1 VHAEKWVL
9 KQVQDDEIG
18 EEERTSVTLAV
29 DLSGKTILVCGCH
42 KGGIGG
48 ATARQIALAGG
59 AVVLLDKD
67 QETVDAIAAEVRE
80 MGGTAHTMVAD
91 LYDVAACEQVIPRVL
106 SQVGAFDGVANV
118 VGGTTAQEW
127 LPLDETPTDVFWKT
141 MQLNF
146 AYTFFICRDAAKW
159 WIDNEREGAI
169 VNVGSISAKDAA
181 PWHGPYG
188 AAKSGVIALTRTM
201 ANEWHEFGIRA
212 NSVSPGAVMSQRVI
226 DKAANM
232 SDAAK
237 NSRAGGDTVIFSQP
251 VELANAITFL
261 LSDLASGISG
271 QNLTVDRSL
280 STKFAGGARK
290 SRKEMQATGDT

>member
-1 VHAEKWVL
+1 MSL
-9 KQVQDDEIG
+9 
-18 EEERTSVTLAV
+18 TV
-29 DLSGKTILVCGCH
+29 DLSGKTILICGCH

-48 ATARQIALAGG
+48 ATARQVTLAGG
-59 AVVLLDKD
+59 TVVLLDKD
-67 QETVDAIAAEVRE
+67 QETVDDSAAEVRAL
-80 MGGTAHTMVAD
+80 GGTAHVMVAD
-91 LYDVAACEQVIPRVL
+91 LYDVAACEQVIARVL
-106 SQVGAFDGVANV
+106 KDVGPIDGVANV

-127 LPLDETPTDVFWKT
+127 LPLDQTPTDIFWKT

-159 WIDNEREGAI
+159 WIENERKGAI

-188 AAKSGVIALTRTM
+188 AAKSGVIALSRTM

-226 DKAANM
+226 DKSANM

-237 NSRAGGDTVIFSQP
+237 NSRSAADTVIFSEP

-280 STKFAGGARK
+280 STKFSGGARK
-290 SRKEMQATGDT
+290 SRKEAMQTQ

>member
-1 VHAEKWVL
+1 MAL
-9 KQVQDDEIG
+9 N
-18 EEERTSVTLAV
+18 V
-29 DLSGKTILVCGCH
+29 DLSGKTILICGCH

-48 ATARQIALAGG
+48 ATARQVVKAGG
-59 AVVLLDKD
+59 VVVLLDKD
-67 QETVDAIAAEVRE
+67 QETVDATAAEVRAL
-80 MGGTAHTMVAD
+80 GGTAHVMVAD

-106 SQVGAFDGVANV
+106 ADVGPIDGVANV

-127 LPLDETPTDVFWKT
+127 LPLDQTPTDIFWKT

-146 AYTFFICRDAAKW
+146 AYTFFICRDAAKF
-159 WIDNEREGAI
+159 WIENERKGVI

-188 AAKSGVIALTRTM
+188 AAKSGVIALSRTM

-226 DKAANM
+226 DKSANM

-237 NSRAGGDTVIFSQP
+237 NSRDGSDTVIFSEP

-280 STKFAGGARK
+280 STKFSGGARK
-290 SRKEMQATGDT
+290 SRKAAMAAK

>member
-1 VHAEKWVL
+1 M
-9 KQVQDDEIG
+9 
-18 EEERTSVTLAV
+18 TLAV
-29 DLSGKTILVCGCH
+29 DLSGKTILICGCH

-48 ATARQIALAGG
+48 ATARQVAKAGG
-59 AVVLLDKD
+59 TVVLLDKD
-67 QETVDAIAAEVRE
+67 QETVDACAAEVRAL
-80 MGGTAHTMVAD
+80 GGTAHVMVAD
-91 LYDVAACEQVIPRVL
+91 LYDVAACEAVISTVL
-106 SQVGAFDGVANV
+106 RDVGPIDGVANV

-127 LPLDETPTDVFWKT
+127 LPLDQTPTETFWKT

-159 WIDNEREGAI
+159 WIENDRKGAI

-188 AAKSGVIALTRTM
+188 AAKSGVIALSRTM

-226 DKAANM
+226 DKSANM

-237 NSRAGGDTVIFSQP
+237 NSRDASDSVIFSEP
-251 VELANAITFL
+251 IELANAITFL

-280 STKFAGGARK
+280 STKFSGGARK
-290 SRKEMQATGDT
+290 SRKEAMQAQ

>member
-1 VHAEKWVL
+1 MALE
-9 KQVQDDEIG
+9 
-18 EEERTSVTLAV
+18 V
-29 DLSGKTILVCGCH
+29 DLSGRTILVCGCH

-59 AVVLLDKD
+59 KVVLLDKD
-67 QETVDAIAAEVRE
+67 QETVDATAAEVRA
-80 MGGTAHTMVAD
+80 MGGTAYTMVAD
-91 LYDVAACEQVIPRVL
+91 LYDVAACEAVIPKVL
-106 SQVGAFDGVANV
+106 REVGPIDGVANV

-146 AYTFFICRDAAKW
+146 AYTFFICRDAAKE
-159 WIDNEREGAI
+159 WIRTGRPGAI

-188 AAKSGVIALTRTM
+188 AAKSGVIALSRTM

-237 NSRAGGDTVIFSQP
+237 NSRDGSDSVIFSQP

-280 STKFAGGARK
+280 STKFSGGARK
-290 SRKEMQATGDT
+290 SRKDMMAQA

>member
-1 VHAEKWVL
+1 MRYFGR
-9 KQVQDDEIG
+9 QN
-18 EEERTSVTLAV
+18 LALAI
-29 DLSGKTILVCGCH
+29 DFTGKTILVCGAH

-48 ATARQIALAGG
+48 ATCRQIAAAGG
-59 AVVLLDKD
+59 SVVALDKD
-67 QETVDAIAAEVRE
+67 QETLDGIAADVRA
-80 MGGTAHTMVAD
+80 MGGTIHTLVAD
-91 LYDVAACEQVIPRVL
+91 LYDVAACEQVVPRVL
-106 SQVGAFDGVANV
+106 AEFGPIDGVANV

-127 LPLDETPTDVFWKT
+127 LPLEDTPTETFWKT

-146 AYTFFICRDAAKW
+146 AYTFFICRDAAKE
-159 WIDNEREGAI
+159 WIRTGRGGSI

-188 AAKSGVIALTRTM
+188 AAKSGVIALSRTM
-201 ANEWHEFGIRA
+201 ANEWHECGIRA

-226 DKAANM
+226 DKAASM

-237 NSRAGGDTVIFSQP
+237 NSRSAGDTVIFSEP
-251 VELANAITFL
+251 VELANAIVFL

-290 SRKEMQATGDT
+290 SRKDMLQTQQEGT

>member
-1 VHAEKWVL
+1 M
-9 KQVQDDEIG
+9 
-18 EEERTSVTLAV
+18 TLAV

-42 KGGIGG
+42 QGGIGG
-48 ATARQIALAGG
+48 ATARQVAKAGG

-67 QETVDAIAAEVRE
+67 RETVDATAAEVRAL
-80 MGGTAHTMVAD
+80 GGTAHTMVAD
-91 LYDVAACEQVIPRVL
+91 LYDVAACEQVVATVL
-106 SQVGAFDGVANV
+106 RDVGPIDGVANI

-127 LPLDETPTDVFWKT
+127 LPLEDTPTDVFWKT

-146 AYTFFICRDAAKW
+146 AYTFFICRDAARE
-159 WIDNEREGAI
+159 WIRTGRPGAI

-188 AAKSGVIALTRTM
+188 AAKSGVIALSRTM
-201 ANEWHEFGIRA
+201 ANEWHECGIRA

-226 DKAANM
+226 DKSANM
-232 SDAAK
+232 PQAAK
-237 NSRAGGDTVIFSQP
+237 DSRAPGEAVIFSEP

-261 LSDLASGISG
+261 LCDLASGISG

-280 STKFAGGARK
+280 STKFSGGARR
-290 SRKEMQATGDT
+290 SRKEMLEMQQSQ

>member
-1 VHAEKWVL
+1 MPL
-9 KQVQDDEIG
+9 PI
-18 EEERTSVTLAV
+18 
-29 DLSGKTILVCGCH
+29 DLTGKTILVCGCH

-48 ATARQIALAGG
+48 ATARQIAKAGG

-67 QETVDAIAAEVRE
+67 RETVDATAAEVRAL
-80 MGGTAHTMVAD
+80 GGTAHVMVAD
-91 LYDVAACEQVIPRVL
+91 LYDVAACESVIPSVL
-106 SQVGAFDGVANV
+106 RDVGPIGGIANV
-118 VGGTTAQEW
+118 AGGTTAQEW
-127 LPLDETPTDVFWKT
+127 LPLDQTPTDVFWKT

-146 AYTFFICRDAAKW
+146 AYTFFICRDAAKF
-159 WIDNEREGAI
+159 WIETGRKGAI

-188 AAKSGVIALTRTM
+188 AAKSGVIALSRTM

-226 DKAANM
+226 DKAAAM

-237 NSRAGGDTVIFSQP
+237 NSRSAADTVIFSEP
-251 VELANAITFL
+251 VELANAIVFL

-280 STKFAGGARK
+280 STKFSGGARK
-290 SRKEMQATGDT
+290 SRREMPQTQ

>member
-1 VHAEKWVL
+1 M
-9 KQVQDDEIG
+9 
-18 EEERTSVTLAV
+18 TLAV
-29 DLSGKTILVCGCH
+29 DLTGKTILICGCH

-48 ATARQIALAGG
+48 ATARQVTKAGG
-59 AVVLLDKD
+59 VVVLLDKD
-67 QETVDAIAAEVRE
+67 QETVDACAAEVRAL
-80 MGGTAHTMVAD
+80 GGTAHTMVAD
-91 LYDVAACEQVIPRVL
+91 LYDVAACEAVIPSVL
-106 SQVGAFDGVANV
+106 RDVGPIDGVANV

-127 LPLDETPTDVFWKT
+127 LPLDLTPTDTFWKT

-159 WIDNEREGAI
+159 WIENDRKGAI

-188 AAKSGVIALTRTM
+188 AAKSGVIALSRTM

-226 DKAANM
+226 DKSANM

-237 NSRAGGDTVIFSQP
+237 NSRDGSDTVIFSEP

-280 STKFAGGARK
+280 STKFSGGARK
-290 SRKEMQATGDT
+290 SRKEAMQFK